1 MRTVTLLVFLL
12 IAANA
17 FAEPIVGKVVRVLDG
32 DTLVLLANKTEHKI
46 QLAEI
51 DAPEKEQPWGSKAK
65 QALSEKVFRRKITV
79 DVVATDSYGK
89 VLGRIWRGA
98 RDISREL
105 VAEGHAWVYRQYMTD
120 KSLLNYERD
129 AREQQLGLWS
139 LENPV
144 PPWEWRGVGK

>member
-12 IAANA
+12 TAANA

-51 DAPEKEQPWGSKAK
+51 DTPEKEQPWGSKAK

-79 DVVATDSYGK
+79 DVVYIDSYGR
-89 VLGRIWRGA
+89 VVGRIWRGA

-120 KSLLNYERD
+120 KSLLNDERD

-139 LENPV
+139 SCPTLGMAAC
-144 PPWEWRGVGK
+144 W